1 MQVLQI
7 HDDIN
12 SRRSASRIGKIIQ
25 NWCILLKCKIIQIW
39 NAACSKLENSPHSR
53 TLAGAMFWAIFPP
66 AALPTVADRRLRMV
80 TPYGRLRSA
89 HLYRHFIISTQTCGR
104 IQTDIWRFQTDSHGI
119 QTDNLL
125 WTFYATRYFF
135 WYHIIIYIIYNNIS
149 IQLLLCY
156 NQRN

>member
-1 MQVLQI
+1 
-7 HDDIN
+7 
-12 SRRSASRIGKIIQ
+12 
-25 NWCILLKCKIIQIW
+25 
-39 NAACSKLENSPHSR
+39 
-53 TLAGAMFWAIFPP
+53 MFWTIFPP

-104 IQTDIWRFQTDSHGI
+104 IQTDIWRFQTVNDSIQTDSHGI

-135 WYHIIIYIIYNNIS
+135 DTILLFVLYIIILVFNYYYFTTKEINLQSSLSFRSWRECTSSKTLI
-149 IQLLLCY
+149 C
-156 NQRN
+156 RMAV

>member
-1 MQVLQI
+1 MQVSQM
-7 HDDIN
+7 HDYIN

-25 NWCILLKCKIIQIW
+25 KWCILLKYKMIQIW

-53 TLAGAMFWAIFPP
+53 TLTGAMFWAIFPP
-66 AALPTVADRRLRMV
+66 AALPTVADRRLRKI
-80 TPYGRLRSA
+80 TPCGRLRSA
-89 HLYRHFIISTQTCGR
+89 HLYRHFIISPQTCGR

-135 WYHIIIYIIYNNIS
+135 YTILLFCIIYNNIS

-156 NQRN
+156 NQRY